1 MAGIMIVEDQKET
14 REMLSQALTRN
25 KFQIIEA
32 SNGREALVKFKP
44 TMVNLVITDIL
55 MPEEDGLQVI
65 IKLKE
70 LNPKLKI
77 IAISGGGKI
86 GPANYLNIAKTL
98 GADEILFK
106 PFSVKELLKKV
117 QELLPENKQS

>member
-25 KFQIIEA
+25 KFQVIEA

>member
-1 MAGIMIVEDQKET
+1 MIVEDQKET

-25 KFQIIEA
+25 KFQVIEA